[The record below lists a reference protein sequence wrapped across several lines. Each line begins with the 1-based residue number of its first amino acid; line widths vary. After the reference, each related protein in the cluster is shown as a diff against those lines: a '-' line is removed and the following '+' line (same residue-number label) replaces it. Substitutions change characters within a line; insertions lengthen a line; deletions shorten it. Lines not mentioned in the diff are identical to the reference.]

1 MEKQLPIAAIENR
14 ARAILGL
21 EDLERQP
28 YALPVRVEHL
38 WRAENFAPRVPH
50 TASLLLPFGR
60 APDLH
65 RLGQSIAAI
74 VARHEALHSRLAV
87 EKGRATLVPQNT
99 TAKELPLVG
108 ASQTD
113 IATYQEKKPDSPLTS
128 FFATPI
134 DLFDQT

>member
-1 MEKQLPIAAIENR
+1 VENQLPIAAIENR

-21 EDLERQP
+21 EDLERQL

-60 APDLH
+60 TPDIR

-74 VARHEALHSRLAV
+74 VARHEALRSRLAV
-87 EKGRATLVPQNT
+87 EKGRATLVPQN
-99 TAKELPLVG
+99 ALLEELSLVRS
-108 ASQTD
+108 SQAD
-113 IATYQEKKPDSPLTS
+113 IAAYR
-128 FFATPI
+128 
-134 DLFDQT
+134 